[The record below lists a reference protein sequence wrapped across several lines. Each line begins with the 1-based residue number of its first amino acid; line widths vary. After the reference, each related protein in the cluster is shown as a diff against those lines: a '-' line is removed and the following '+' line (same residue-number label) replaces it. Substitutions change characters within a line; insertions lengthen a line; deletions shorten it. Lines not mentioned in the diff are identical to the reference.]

1 LLLGGILLSLLNKEP
16 KEPVIQEITNT
27 SSLGQSTSQPLP
39 EQPTAGQN
47 SADLT
52 ASIND
57 LMEKADQDA
66 KYGSNS
72 ENDNYENS
80 LMSAYRNY
88 EEIENLI
95 GNDSRYTAQL
105 SDATTKK
112 KKVWNNIE
120 NALKVITQQAKELED
135 LDRSDL
141 SVTYRKRQRALEEF
155 INSHK

>member
-1 LLLGGILLSLLNKEP
+1 
-16 KEPVIQEITNT
+16 
-27 SSLGQSTSQPLP
+27 
-39 EQPTAGQN
+39 
-47 SADLT
+47 
-52 ASIND
+52 
-57 LMEKADQDA
+57 
-66 KYGSNS
+66 
-72 ENDNYENS
+72 
-80 LMSAYRNY
+80 MSAYRTY

-141 SVTYRKRQRALEEF
+141 SVTYRKRQHAIEEF

>member
-1 LLLGGILLSLLNKEP
+1 ML
-16 KEPVIQEITNT
+16 IT
-27 SSLGQSTSQPLP
+27 
-39 EQPTAGQN
+39 
-47 SADLT
+47 
-52 ASIND
+52 
-57 LMEKADQDA
+57 
-66 KYGSNS
+66 
-72 ENDNYENS
+72 
-80 LMSAYRNY
+80 Y

-95 GNDSRYTAQL
+95 GNGSRYTAQL